1 MTVDHDERRRE
12 IARVAIDLVASE
24 GLAAA
29 TIRRIA
35 AEAGAS
41 TTLITQCFDDK
52 YELLVYTFDLLS
64 RDGER
69 RFEDVLEADPGD
81 TMGALLT
88 MVPWCPANVRR
99 WKAYLAFWDGAARN
113 PDLARL
119 MRHSTQGGMALLRR
133 LLEMRSRPDADFA
146 RAAEMLA
153 ALVQGLALQMLVD
166 VPNWPIEKIRTALA
180 ESFDLALSRAV

>member
-1 MTVDHDERRRE
+1 MTVDHDQRRRE

-35 AEAGAS
+35 ADAGAS

-69 RFEDVLEADPGD
+69 QFEDVLEADPGD

-119 MRHSTQGGMALLRR
+119 MRHSTQGGMALLHR
-133 LLEMRSRPDADFA
+133 LLQMHCARPADLT
-146 RAAEMLA
+146 RAAELLA

-166 VPNWPIEKIRTALA
+166 GANWPIAKIRATLA
-180 ESFDLALSRAV
+180 DSFSLALSKAG